1 MNSNEL
7 KLIDIAARLP
17 YGDVEVEYK
26 GRNMLAIGIADG
38 NVMLIDGG
46 NICWHNIANIKPYL
60 RPLDSMTKE
69 ENGEYCD
76 LIYDIKMQEVG
87 DTQIVYDTQQLMD
100 WLNAHYFDYRD
111 LIDNGLAL
119 VAPDGMY

>member
-46 NICWHNIANIKPYL
+46 NVCWHNIASLKPYL

-69 ENGEYCD
+69 EYDEY
-76 LIYDIKMQEVG
+76 YDMSYCIRIQDVG
-87 DTQIVYDTQQLMD
+87 DTQMVYDAQILID
-100 WLNAHYFDYRD
+100 WLNAHHFDYRD

>member
-1 MNSNEL
+1 MNSNVL

-46 NICWHNIANIKPYL
+46 DICWHNIANVKPYL
-60 RPLDSMTKE
+60 RPLSSMTE
-69 ENGEYCD
+69 EERRSYEWTMLHCSTSISDNIMLFE
-76 LIYDIKMQEVG
+76 
-87 DTQIVYDTQQLMD
+87 
-100 WLNAHYFDYRD
+100 WLNARHFDYRG
-111 LIDNGLAL
+111 LIGKGLAL
-119 VAPDGMY
+119 AAPDGMY